1 MNSEE
6 RTLTALYALELGLE
20 LDVDELVELGLGIE
34 ELERIRRGRAL
45 LEYQRELALE
55 QARAR

>member
-1 MNSEE
+1 MTSEE
-6 RTLTALYALELGLE
+6 RTLIALYALELELE
-20 LDVDELVELGLGIE
+20 LDVDELVERGLGLE
-34 ELERIRRGRAL
+34 ELERIRRGRQL